1 MWIIGTLA
9 KDKSSVGD
17 KLRNNCLQNEHSEL
31 TWEGRTKVTYHLVFK
46 IIVSDIIKNYKEG
59 QVSEKVK
66 KWNNNNPKSN
76 HV

>member
-1 MWIIGTLA
+1 MNNCTLA

-31 TWEGRTKVTYHLVFK
+31 TWEGRTNITYHLVYK
-46 IIVSDIIKNYKEG
+46 IIVLDIVKKNYKEG

-66 KWNNNNPKSN
+66 K
-76 HV
+76 